1 MEKEKKCITIV
12 PIFNHLEEDQMMEI
26 MDATTQSSYKKG
38 SLIYSDGD
46 EVDSLFIVRKGKIRI
61 YKISESGKEKLVRIL
76 LPGDYTG
83 ELAVFGKYF
92 QTSYAEAM
100 SDTEICMITKEKL
113 QEFLLKY
120 PTIALKIL
128 AEFSNRLNESEKQ
141 TTRFA
146 TEKVETRIAFFLAEL
161 IDDPQGSLEVELPM
175 SKKDMA
181 SYLGTTPETLSRKL
195 SDLEEKGLIIQKSG
209 KVIEIVD
216 IDELLFI

>member
-1 MEKEKKCITIV
+1 MQSQKKCITIV

-38 SLIYSDGD
+38 SLIYRDGD
-46 EVDSLFIVRKGKIRI
+46 EVASLFIVRKGKIRI
-61 YKISESGKEKLVRIL
+61 YKISESGKEQLVRIL

-83 ELAVFGKYF
+83 ELAVFGKMY
-92 QTSYAEAM
+92 QTSYAEAI

-113 QEFLLKY
+113 QDFLIKY
-120 PTIALKIL
+120 PTISLKIL

-161 IDDPQGSLEVELPM
+161 IEDPNLSLEVELPM
-175 SKKDMA
+175 SKKDVA

-195 SDLEEKGLIIQKSG
+195 ADLEEKGLILQKTS
-209 KVIEIVD
+209 KRIEIMD
-216 IDELLFI
+216 IDELLLV